1 MNDLRYALR
10 SLRRTPGFTLTAI
23 LTLALG
29 IGLATAV
36 FTVADTLL
44 LRRLPIRD
52 QDRVVV
58 LWGERRDQTFTYPLG
73 IDDAREFARRA
84 RSLERVAFSAYEGSW
99 PTPIRDGDRIY
110 RLHGALVSGEFF
122 DVLGVQPVLGRALR
136 PADDVWGAAPV
147 VVLSYGAWQRR
158 FGGDPH
164 VLGRQIVTYTDNVTH
179 TIVGVMPQGLE
190 YPRGT
195 EVWAPI
201 MRAIPPKSLA
211 FGAVYLIGRLA
222 SGRGPVDG
230 RDELTA
236 FYARAES
243 SPWERNTHGVVHPLS
258 RLVLGDTKPAL
269 LVFSAAAALLLLITC
284 INVANLLLVRG
295 LARVREIAVRSAL
308 GAGRGQVVRHLLGE
322 NGLLAALGG
331 ALGVVVAAAAVRLFV
346 ASAPP
351 GVPRLDEIHANAA
364 ALAGAV
370 GITGLAMLL
379 FALAP
384 AVITS
389 RVDLERVLRSD
400 TRQSTGRRARL
411 AREVLVAGQVALALI
426 VLSAAGLIVRSLINL
441 ERVDLSFQSSGL
453 LIADLTMQG
462 DLYGDAKKQRAML
475 ERLVPELQ
483 ALPDVRAASPVVAA
497 PFSGNG
503 GWDGRPAA
511 DGQSP
516 EQAGINPMVNME
528 VATPD
533 YFRTLGVPII
543 RGRGFTDADRE
554 GVPGAVIVSQ
564 STARLYWPGADPIGK
579 RLRMGEKLEQV
590 FTVVGVVPDTRYR
603 DLRDAR
609 PSIYF
614 PLRQSFFPFAPWT
627 LAIRTTGSP
636 ADAVPAIRRV
646 ISETAPG
653 VALVSAAPFGD
664 LLEGPLAQP
673 RLNALLLA
681 VFAGAAVTLAAV
693 GLFGAMATMV
703 RQRTRELGVRM
714 ALGATARDLRGLVMR
729 RALTIAAVGSVV
741 GLLSALLVNRLLV
754 AMLYEVAPTDWA
766 TLSAVTGFLIVV
778 ATLASVIPARSTTR
792 IDAVIALRAEG

>member
-1 MNDLRYALR
+1 MDRLLPNIRLGIR
-10 SLRRTPGFTLTAI
+10 SLRRTPGFALTAI
-23 LTLALG
+23 VTLALG

-36 FTVADTLL
+36 FTVADALL
-44 LRRLPIRD
+44 LRRLPVRD

-58 LWGERRDQTFTYPLG
+58 LWGGRRDQTFTYPLG

-110 RLHGALVSGEFF
+110 RLRGALVSGEFF
-122 DVLGVQPVLGRALR
+122 GVLGVAPVLGRALR

-179 TIVGVMPQGLE
+179 TIVGVIPQGLE

-201 MRAIPPKSLA
+201 MRAIPPKSLS
-211 FGAVYLIGRLA
+211 FGAVYLIG
-222 SGRGPVDG
+222 
-230 RDELTA
+230 
-236 FYARAES
+236 
-243 SPWERNTHGVVHPLS
+243 
-258 RLVLGDTKPAL
+258 
-269 LVFSAAAALLLLITC
+269 
-284 INVANLLLVRG
+284 G

-308 GAGRGQVVRHLLGE
+308 GAGRGQVVRQLLGE

-346 ASAPP
+346 AFAPP
-351 GVPRLDEIHANAA
+351 GVPRLDEIHVNAA

-411 AREVLVAGQVALALI
+411 AREVLVAGQVGLALI

-441 ERVDLSFQSSGL
+441 ERVDLSFESSHL

-462 DLYGDAKKQRAML
+462 DLYGDAKEQRAML

-533 YFRTLGVPII
+533 YFRTLRVPII

-554 GVPGAVIVSQ
+554 GAPGAVIVSQ
-564 STARLYWPGADPIGK
+564 STARLYWPAADPIGK
-579 RLRMGEKLEQV
+579 RLRMGEKLDQV

-636 ADAVPAIRRV
+636 ADVVPAIRRV
-646 ISETAPG
+646 ITGTAPG

-664 LLEGPLAQP
+664 FLDGPLAQP

-681 VFAGAAVTLAAV
+681 VFAGAAVALAAV

-714 ALGATARDLRGLVMR
+714 AMGATAWDLRRLVMGR
-729 RALTIAAVGSVV
+729 GLLIAGVGSVPGLV
-741 GLLSALLVNRLLV
+741 GALLANRLLV
-754 AMLYEVAPTDWA
+754 TLLYGVTATDLA
-766 TLSAVTGFLIVV
+766 TLTAVTGFLLGV
-778 ATLASVIPARSTTR
+778 ALLASLVPARATAR
-792 IDAVIALRAEG
+792 IDAVVALRTE